1 MSFISTGGGSAKWSA
16 ITIDTDKDMG
26 GYGLSDLKQVAA
38 AMVGGDLIAKGL
50 GGILVRIPAGVANT
64 VLTSQG
70 ALMLPT
76 WAPGGL
82 YLNRYFPANV
92 DLSSPTATKNT
103 TRNHSQVN
111 PGTGKLPSVYV
122 TDVVED
128 LPNLIKLSTP
138 AITIPGTQTKNT
150 TRTHTQANSLASK
163 MPSQFDLN
171 IVVAGA
177 EAYNNTGSVYT
188 DETAAAQ
195 NATANDITLLPAV
208 ATVGCAY
215 YFGHAQKFDFL
226 TLNIGTPGVGT
237 GWAIVWEYWNGA
249 WVSLAGVTDGTNNFQ
264 AAAGNKNV
272 VFTQPGDW
280 ATTTVNS
287 IGPYYW
293 IRARLTA
300 ITTETTQPK
309 GTQAWVTISSHP
321 IF

>member
-1 MSFISTGGGSAKWSA
+1 MSFISLGGGGSSKWSQ
-16 ITIDTDKDMG
+16 ITIDSDKDMG
-26 GYGLSDLKQVAA
+26 GYGLSDLKQVATG
-38 AMVGGDLIAKGL
+38 MVGGDLIAKGT
-50 GGILVRIPAGVANT
+50 GGILVRIPAGIANT

-70 ALMLPT
+70 SLMLPT

-82 YLNRYFPANV
+82 YLNRYYPVNV
-92 DLSSPTATKNT
+92 TLSA
-103 TRNHSQVN
+103 
-111 PGTGKLPSVYV
+111 PSV
-122 TDVVED
+122 
-128 LPNLIKLSTP
+128 N
-138 AITIPGTQTKNT
+138 KNT
-150 TRTHTQANSLASK
+150 TRTHAQNVATQTFPSVYVMDVLDDPTHQLKLVTAPITLPGAQNKNTTRTHQQANSLTGK

-188 DETAAAQ
+188 DETANAQSAA
-195 NATANDITLLPAV
+195 ANDMTLLPAV
-208 ATVGCAY
+208 ATANSAY

-237 GWAIVWEYWNGA
+237 GWTIAWEYWNGA
-249 WVSLAGVTDGTNNFQ
+249 WVALAGVTDGTSAFQ
-264 AAAGNKNV
+264 AAAGNHNV

-280 ATTTVNS
+280 ATTAVNAVTL
-287 IGPYYW
+287 YW

-309 GTQAWVTISSHP
+309 GTQAWITISSHP